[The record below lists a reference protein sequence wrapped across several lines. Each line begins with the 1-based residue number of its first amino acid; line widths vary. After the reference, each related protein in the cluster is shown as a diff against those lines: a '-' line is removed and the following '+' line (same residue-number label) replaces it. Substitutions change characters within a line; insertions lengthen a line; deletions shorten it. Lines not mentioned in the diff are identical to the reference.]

1 MILLGTTNLT
11 FIKQKFN
18 CKEEN
23 KCDCEN
29 KKKILQFYV
38 HHSNLQN
45 TTWKSLKISINIRT
59 GEKKTGLPPKTLENS
74 WFIHYS
80 LRRMKKEVLDATA
93 NIYHHSY
100 LAPRH
105 SRIGRMAW
113 SKYSR
118 GLSLFRSSV
127 HEYAWLGGCPRKNLR
142 PWQSD
147 VSRTANEA

>member
-1 MILLGTTNLT
+1 MILLGRQIIILLNKNLIVKKKT
-11 FIKQKFN
+11 R
-18 CKEEN
+18 N
-23 KCDCEN
+23 KN
-29 KKKILQFYV
+29 KILQSYV
-38 HHSNLQN
+38 HYSSLQN
-45 TTWKSLKISINIRT
+45 ITIIRKSLKISINIRI
-59 GEKKTGLPPKTLENS
+59 GEKKTLPPKTLENS

-80 LRRMKKEVLDATA
+80 LRRMKKEILDATTSV
-93 NIYHHSY
+93 YHHSY